1 MCYAVLRNNT
11 KLPFHF
17 VALTQITQFKRGIGP
32 CVLDQGRAGLGY
44 RFLPGPAWV
53 LGPGSTTPTWSG
65 PGRLEAFFPHGTLR
79 IAKLLA
85 CLLFVPKKNE
95 ALFSTDLAHPNP
107 RAVRA
112 LRKKIN
118 FAKHTKEK

>member
-1 MCYAVLRNNT
+1 
-11 KLPFHF
+11 
-17 VALTQITQFKRGIGP
+17 
-32 CVLDQGRAGLGY
+32 LDKGRAGLGLTFSPWACLGSGAGLNY
-44 RFLPGPAWV
+44 TDMVWAWSPG
-53 LGPGSTTPTWSG
+53 G
-65 PGRLEAFFPHGTLR
+65 FFFSHGTLR